1 MADDDDEVGGYE
13 EKIKFVSQI
22 AQPLVSTSNSRGNK
36 LLDVECLVLHLLCIV
51 LLSGTQYDPQSY

>member
-22 AQPLVSTSNSRGNK
+22 AQPLVSRSNSGGNK
-36 LLDVECLVLHLLCIV
+36 LLDVKCLLLHLHCIV
-51 LLSGTQYDPQSY
+51 LLSET

>member
-36 LLDVECLVLHLLCIV
+36 LLDVECLVLHLHCIV
-51 LLSGTQYDPQSY
+51 LLSET